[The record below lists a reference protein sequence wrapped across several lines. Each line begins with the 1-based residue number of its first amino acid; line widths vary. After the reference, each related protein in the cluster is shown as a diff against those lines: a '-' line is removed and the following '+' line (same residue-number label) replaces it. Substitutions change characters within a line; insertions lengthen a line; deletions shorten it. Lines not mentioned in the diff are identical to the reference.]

1 MAREGGEDEV
11 EVKRRW
17 NGSEEN
23 NGSCLRLWLMGSR
36 DWSYRR

>member
-1 MAREGGEDEV
+1 M

-36 DWSYRR
+36 DLGDRVGLGTVVL